1 MGDVS
6 ANKTTEKQTGKYKAW
21 KTSPGKRVEW
31 YHKESEDTVET
42 QEQQRRQQQQDG
54 NDKRNENTGDAFVR
68 VRYTRE
74 EFKQRHKEARSKS
87 QPSEKSGVG
96 VFWGS
101 GEEEETQEHR
111 RQIDDKEAINTDE
124 SQNKIKSRSG
134 YENENE
140 KNPGQCMQQLES
152 KSVIEIVILNLI
164 M

>member
-111 RQIDDKEAINTDE
+111 RQIDDKETKRENCGFNDE
-124 SQNKIKSRSG
+124 ASNKHRRKSEQDQEQEWIRKR
-134 YENENE
+134 ERE
-140 KNPGQCMQQLES
+140 KS
-152 KSVIEIVILNLI
+152 
-164 M
+164 